1 MALNDGATRKTLPSV
16 ASRQQKRIRRCS
28 FDCSS
33 SFSTSREPALAV
45 FPPVGPYCT
54 LSNHI
59 RSRTSSSRFFI
70 RHISLFRGSRQRGF
84 SAATESHGTR
94 RRLYKRA
101 GFGNLVLETDP
112 PRRSRIGT
120 GPHLRDI
127 RYLSPSY
134 RARDSFHPINY
145 EKSRLIDARWTVSA
159 RVLLM

>member
-33 SFSTSREPALAV
+33 GRGNLPSLFFPPSDPTARCQTIFDRERVRLVSSFVTLAFSAAPGNAV
-45 FPPVGPYCT
+45 FPPPR
-54 LSNHI
+54 N
-59 RSRTSSSRFFI
+59 RT
-70 RHISLFRGSRQRGF
+70 
-84 SAATESHGTR
+84 GTR

-134 RARDSFHPINY
+134 RARDPFHPINY